1 MHYCYYCISLFNRKT
16 LIMKNRIIIRL
27 AAVVAAL
34 VTFCFLTS
42 CQSKE
47 EKIIS
52 QLESLCNTVERDGFN
67 VKDIDSVQAKFEA
80 IHESAKDCNFTN
92 DQLKEVAKLDA
103 RFTKAVAKK
112 AVERVGNAIDG
123 IIEGLSGDN

>member
-1 MHYCYYCISLFNRKT
+1 
-16 LIMKNRIIIRL
+16 MKNRIIIRL

-67 VKDIDSVQAKFEA
+67 VKDIDSVQEKFEA
-80 IHESAKDCNFTN
+80 IHESAKDRNFTN

>member
-1 MHYCYYCISLFNRKT
+1 
-16 LIMKNRIIIRL
+16 MKNRIIIRL
-27 AAVVAAL
+27 AAVVAL

-52 QLESLCNTVERDGFN
+52 QLESLCKTVERDGFN
-67 VKDIDSVQAKFEA
+67 VKDIDSVQEKFEA

-112 AVERVGNAIDG
+112 AVERVDNAIDG